1 MMLLVALLAGLIWM
15 IPADA
20 AIFTVGSGGTHTTVQ
35 EAIDAALAVPGSD
48 EIRIATGT
56 FFENLDITPT
66 GSGNILEISGGWNA
80 TFASR
85 GDVRSVIDGG
95 MSNRVANINLDTGDG
110 LVFENLK
117 FQNGNANP
125 AAGLLVTQFGDSI
138 VRISDCEISNNVAE
152 SDRSESGGLR
162 VSVNEES
169 TFSLLD
175 SRIADNQSICTGT
188 IDCREGGMG
197 LQAAGNSEVT
207 VSRNDFVNNSVTI
220 GEGSAFAG
228 GAYIGAYDSSVLIVE
243 DNQFIDN
250 SVTGTSNS
258 GIGIGLALEGDGT
271 KTARRN
277 RVEGN
282 IATAPFPE
290 NMVQLSIFQWGDQS
304 GILSDSVIVKS
315 NTKGVTASTSG
326 DGNPNLYLVNL
337 TVADH
342 ASRGI
347 QFNKFAA
354 GGVAD
359 LSNSIA
365 VDNGE
370 NASLGEG
377 VTSSNNLLSGSA
389 GFVNADSGNYTL
401 SPSSVAINAGT
412 NAPPGGLGPTDF
424 AGNDRISESTVDIGA
439 YEFQS
444 DVTFADG
451 FESL

>member
-1 MMLLVALLAGLIWM
+1 V
-15 IPADA
+15 
-20 AIFTVGSGGTHTTVQ
+20 T
-35 EAIDAALAVPGSD
+35 
-48 EIRIATGT
+48 
-56 FFENLDITPT
+56 
-66 GSGNILEISGGWNA
+66 
-80 TFASR
+80 
-85 GDVRSVIDGG
+85 
-95 MSNRVANINLDTGDG
+95 
-110 LVFENLK
+110 
-117 FQNGNANP
+117 QNG
-125 AAGLLVTQFGDSI
+125 DSF

-152 SDRSESGGLR
+152 SSRSESGGLG

-197 LQAAGNSEVT
+197 LQASGNSQVT

-228 GAYIGAYDSSVLIVE
+228 GAYILVFDSSVLLVE
-243 DNQFIDN
+243 DNQFIGN
-250 SVTGTSNS
+250 SITGTSGN
-258 GIGIGLALEGDGT
+258 GLGIGLALSGVGT
-271 KTARRN
+271 ITARRN
-277 RVEGN
+277 RVEGGM
-282 IATAPFPE
+282 ATVPLE
-290 NMVQLSIFQWGDQS
+290 QNMVQLSISQGGDQS

-315 NTKGVTASTSG
+315 NTKGVFAVTFG
-326 DGNPNLYLVNL
+326 DGNPRLYLVNL

-342 ASRGI
+342 AGRGI
-347 QFNKFAA
+347 QFSKNAA

-365 VDNGE
+365 VDNGQ
-370 NASLGEG
+370 NVSLGEG
-377 VTSSNNLLSGSA
+377 VTRSNNLLSGSA
-389 GFVNADSGNYTL
+389 GFVDAGSGNYTL

-424 AGNDRISESTVDIGA
+424 AGNDRISEGTVDIGA

-444 DVTFADG
+444 DVTFSDG